1 MPIARVPLQT
11 VAEIGDLVQ
20 STTLSQSEI
29 ARQKTTR
36 SASSEPA
43 FTGAGEPVRYQ
54 QLGASTYV
62 QADANGDRLADF
74 SIALV
79 GTFTLEADDF
89 VL

>member
-1 MPIARVPLQT
+1 VPLQI

-29 ARQKTTR
+29 ARQKRRVQLHRNRR
-36 SASSEPA
+36 SRGRVS
-43 FTGAGEPVRYQ
+43 TGAGEQVRYQ
-54 QLGASTYV
+54 QLGASTYA